1 MKTWIIRPE
10 NQLRN
15 DKSKPILQSLKTWLL
30 ENTAESNSK
39 VLPKSKIGKAISYAL
54 GMWHR
59 IERYIEDGKYEI
71 DNNWVEN
78 SIRPVA
84 LGRKNYLF
92 AGSHDAAQRA
102 AMIYSLLATCKKNN
116 VEPSAWLTDVLAK
129 IQDQPINKIEDLLPE
144 KWQK

>member
-1 MKTWIIRPE
+1 MAPGKHRGIQQQGI
-10 NQLRN
+10 
-15 DKSKPILQSLKTWLL
+15 
-30 ENTAESNSK
+30 A
-39 VLPKSKIGKAISYAL
+39 KSKIGKAISYAL

>member
-10 NQLRN
+10 NNSGN

-39 VLPKSKIGKAISYAL
+39 VLPKSKIGQSHQLAL

-71 DNNWVEN
+71 DNNWVE
-78 SIRPVA
+78 
-84 LGRKNYLF
+84 
-92 AGSHDAAQRA
+92 
-102 AMIYSLLATCKKNN
+102 T
-116 VEPSAWLTDVLAK
+116 PSG
-129 IQDQPINKIEDLLPE
+129 Q
-144 KWQK
+144 

>member
-1 MKTWIIRPE
+1 MAPGKTP
-10 NQLRN
+10 RN
-15 DKSKPILQSLKTWLL
+15 P
-30 ENTAESNSK
+30 TARYCQRA
-39 VLPKSKIGKAISYAL
+39 KIGKAISYAL

-102 AMIYSLLATCKKNN
+102 AMIYSLLATCKK
-116 VEPSAWLTDVLAK
+116 K
-129 IQDQPINKIEDLLPE
+129 
-144 KWQK
+144 